1 MPNWCDVSYVFEGPK
16 DEIYQFQKNL
26 IKYTSKANWRLS
38 NEFGENWEG
47 NVSFG
52 FGFADPEAAFS
63 CYGEIETIYQI
74 QEGDGFDWFSVD
86 CFDAWEPNH
95 ELFDSILEKFYPSI
109 TYELMAEEPG
119 CEVFINTDKTGKYFP
134 YRYRIVLDRG
144 NDEEL
149 IEKRCENIEKV
160 NAFLASLTS
169 QKTHLKNLD
178 QVEDYLNEK
187 FEWGHIWEYT
197 SE

>member
-16 DEIYQFQKNL
+16 EDIYQFQKNL
-26 IKYTSKANWRLS
+26 IKCTSLEALPND
-38 NEFGENWEG
+38 FGKNWEG
-47 NVSFG
+47 NVAFG
-52 FGFADPEAAFS
+52 FGLDYGKF
-63 CYGEIETIYQI
+63 CCRGEIETIYEI
-74 QEGDGFDWFSVD
+74 QKGKNGFDWFSVD

-95 ELFDSILEKFYPSI
+95 ELIDAIIDKFYPSI

-119 CEVFINTDKTGKYFP
+119 CEVFINTDEEGKYFP

-144 NDEEL
+144 DEEL

-160 NAFLASLTS
+160 NEFLASLTS
-169 QKTHLKNLD
+169 QNPHLKNLD

-187 FEWGHIWEYT
+187 FEWGHIWEYA